1 MELSRDHPGN
11 KIYVRAVDEN
21 GITVADNTYS
31 TPLILSPNS
40 IETNWSVNEADAISE
55 ETLKPVL
62 EFEPEVVII
71 GTGKIQH
78 FLDPKI
84 MMLFHQQGIG
94 IEVMSTQAACR
105 TFNILVMEDRKVVA
119 ALIPANAS

>member
-1 MELSRDHPGN
+1 M
-11 KIYVRAVDEN
+11 
-21 GITVADNTYS
+21 
-31 TPLILSPNS
+31 SPNS
-40 IETNWSVNEADAISE
+40 IKTDWSVNEADGISE
-55 ETLKPVL
+55 ETLRPVL

-119 ALIPANAS
+119 ALSPSNAS